1 MQLSSGIPEAFSYVC
16 WQFKLGMM
24 LCGCQVAFL
33 WHLALW
39 AGNLD
44 QVRCYVVG
52 AWHSCGSQLCG
63 LAISIG
69 HDAMWL

>member
-1 MQLSSGIPEAFSYVC
+1 MWLS
-16 WQFKLGMM
+16 M
-24 LCGCQVAFL
+24 AFL
-33 WHLALW
+33 RHLALW

-69 HDAMWL
+69 HGAMWL